1 MYFTKNFQF
10 LLKELYKNKAKISK
24 VFFTIFISL
33 LIFSSVTILKNS
45 IENEIKNNARVF
57 LGGDIELSTKNTG
70 LNDEFIDELKNKF
83 LMTEVI
89 EFTSII
95 KTVNEESKTTRIKVI
110 DNFYPLLG
118 NVKVEPA
125 NSLSL
130 LQTTS
135 NSILIDK
142 TTKNNLDLKIGE
154 KIRIQN
160 VSFEVIGVIESLPDI
175 SGFFLFGDQA
185 LINNSGFK
193 NLTINNLGSF
203 INFKYKMI
211 KKENNSKLSKKI
223 YENQK
228 IKIKNPEDVSQNLK
242 RTIENFIY
250 FLTIIAASAIL
261 ISGIGLKNSLY
272 SFLTNNQFNIAI
284 YKSLGLS
291 SNNIKILYYTQTLV
305 ILIFCSLIA
314 YTLGLF
320 IIFFLDYSFLNFL
333 NIDLK
338 VKFKITEYIIIQFFG
353 ILVFFIF
360 AKPVVDSIDQIKVA
374 NLFRNSSTHLNL
386 NYTRKSFIEI
396 SALLIIFVFFFCISN
411 VKPQQTVV
419 FFFSFLYLLV
429 FSIIFYLK
437 STF

>member
-1 MYFTKNFQF
+1 MYFPKNFQF

-70 LNDEFIDELKNKF
+70 LNDEFLDELKDKF

-95 KTVNEESKTTRIKVI
+95 RTVNEENKTTRIKVI

-175 SGFFLFGDQA
+175 SGFF
-185 LINNSGFK
+185 
-193 NLTINNLGSF
+193 SF
-203 INFKYKMI
+203 WR
-211 KKENNSKLSKKI
+211 S
-223 YENQK
+223 
-228 IKIKNPEDVSQNLK
+228 
-242 RTIENFIY
+242 
-250 FLTIIAASAIL
+250 
-261 ISGIGLKNSLY
+261 
-272 SFLTNNQFNIAI
+272 SFN
-284 YKSLGLS
+284 
-291 SNNIKILYYTQTLV
+291 
-305 ILIFCSLIA
+305 
-314 YTLGLF
+314 
-320 IIFFLDYSFLNFL
+320 
-333 NIDLK
+333 
-338 VKFKITEYIIIQFFG
+338 
-353 ILVFFIF
+353 
-360 AKPVVDSIDQIKVA
+360 
-374 NLFRNSSTHLNL
+374 
-386 NYTRKSFIEI
+386 
-396 SALLIIFVFFFCISN
+396 
-411 VKPQQTVV
+411 
-419 FFFSFLYLLV
+419 
-429 FSIIFYLK
+429 
-437 STF
+437 